1 MEYGYAFMMKEDDT
15 ALRDDFNRVLSEM
28 LADGTLAAL
37 QKTYIDGVVN
47 GSGPA
52 PVPFDSFDGKT
63 VTVAVTGCLPPMD
76 YVAADGT
83 PAGFNTAIL
92 AEIGRRLK
100 VNIKLVQVDSV
111 ARALELFSGMVD
123 VVFWTKGMPS
133 ETAGMTDAEYA
144 AYAEKEMEGLPE
156 LEKALLRAID
166 AVMSY
171 TESSRMDMPEG
182 TICTIPYYDD
192 YMTEVIRK

>member
-1 MEYGYAFMMKEDDT
+1 MISARRT
-15 ALRDDFNRVLSEM
+15 
-28 LADGTLAAL
+28 
-37 QKTYIDGVVN
+37 
-47 GSGPA
+47 
-52 PVPFDSFDGKT
+52 VPFDSFDGET

-92 AEIGRRLK
+92 AEIGRRLQ
-100 VNIKLVQVDSV
+100 VNIKLVQVDSA
-111 ARALELFSGMVD
+111 ARALALSSGMVD

-133 ETAGMTDAEYA
+133 ETAGMTDEEYN
-144 AYAEKEMEGLPE
+144 AYVEKEMEALPE

-166 AVMSY
+166 AVMTC
-171 TESSRMDMPEG
+171 TERSRMDMPEG

-192 YMTEVIRK
+192 YMTDVIRK